1 MNDTATLRYD
11 QLVPEVIHAFTRA
24 QEVVDARAFD
34 LPIYN
39 LVRLRASQ
47 LNRCGFCVKMH
58 VREARKAGETQQR
71 LDRLV
76 VWDQVRDFSA
86 REQAALAWTEAL
98 TGLDRRADI
107 AGLRSQMRGQ
117 FSDAEIG
124 LVTANTAMINLWN
137 RINVSTH

>member
-1 MNDTATLRYD
+1 MKDTASLRYE
-11 QLVPEVIHAFTRA
+11 QLVPDVIDALARAQGVVDVHAF
-24 QEVVDARAFD
+24 D
-34 LPIYN
+34 PKIHN

-58 VREARKAGETQQR
+58 LGEAREAGETQQR

-98 TGLDRRADI
+98 TALGRRADI
-107 AGLRSQMRGQ
+107 AGLRDRMRGQ

-124 LVTANTAMINLWN
+124 LVTANIAMINMWN

>member
-11 QLVPEVIHAFTRA
+11 QLVPDVIDALA
-24 QEVVDARAFD
+24 QAQGVVDSRAFD
-34 LPIYN
+34 PLLHN

-58 VREARKAGETQQR
+58 LREARDAGETQQR

-76 VWDQVRDFSA
+76 VWDQVHDFSE
-86 REQAALAWTEAL
+86 RERAALAWTEAL
-98 TGLDRRADI
+98 TGLDQRTDLASLRA
-107 AGLRSQMRGQ
+107 RMRQQ
-117 FSDAEIG
+117 FSDAEVG
-124 LVTANTAMINLWN
+124 LLTATIAMINMWN